1 MGYRS
6 DVELLVSNAGYTEL
20 KEFIIGEG
28 EKYYKANPDSDE
40 ETNFLDFADEIENK
54 GTYTKIYQTWVK
66 YYDDFPEVQIF
77 EDALTHLEKNGYSYR
92 FARIGDDTNDNTVCI
107 YDGENDADISLPN
120 LWIRR
125 EFVSE

>member
-54 GTYTKIYQTWVK
+54 GTYTKIY
-66 YYDDFPEVQIF
+66 
-77 EDALTHLEKNGYSYR
+77 
-92 FARIGDDTNDNTVCI
+92 
-107 YDGENDADISLPN
+107 
-120 LWIRR
+120 
-125 EFVSE
+125 

>member
-1 MGYRS
+1 M
-6 DVELLVSNAGYTEL
+6 
-20 KEFIIGEG
+20 
-28 EKYYKANPDSDE
+28 
-40 ETNFLDFADEIENK
+40 
-54 GTYTKIYQTWVK
+54 K